1 MNYNQSMAN
10 KNKSTFLF
18 LSIPSVIKNSRLS
31 KKDVAKV
38 KESLAKKMSVTGIF
52 IAVSF
57 AIINLALFIVMGLNS
72 NWNNLSAYGLESV
85 LGQIIG
91 FVFSIVSVALTLI
104 SIKSSSNRRK
114 NIYARLS
121 TIVLFIAIE
130 LQLLLSFV
138 ADSKAGFL
146 SNFETL
152 SPSIIAI
159 ALLLVVRPAYWA
171 DVTITYLFL
180 SSSLL
185 SLILLFLFCS
195 MQNLKNIVKN

>member
-1 MNYNQSMAN
+1 
-10 KNKSTFLF
+10 
-18 LSIPSVIKNSRLS
+18 
-31 KKDVAKV
+31 
-38 KESLAKKMSVTGIF
+38 
-52 IAVSF
+52 
-57 AIINLALFIVMGLNS
+57 
-72 NWNNLSAYGLESV
+72 
-85 LGQIIG
+85 
-91 FVFSIVSVALTLI
+91 LI

-171 DVTITYLFL
+171 DVVALDGTLSIGILTMAIVNTIVYKIQALHYYIFVSVFFPVVSYIIVSVLFYAESQKYCEEL
-180 SSSLL
+180 RNEVLNNTA
-185 SLILLFLFCS
+185 
-195 MQNLKNIVKN
+195 MYD